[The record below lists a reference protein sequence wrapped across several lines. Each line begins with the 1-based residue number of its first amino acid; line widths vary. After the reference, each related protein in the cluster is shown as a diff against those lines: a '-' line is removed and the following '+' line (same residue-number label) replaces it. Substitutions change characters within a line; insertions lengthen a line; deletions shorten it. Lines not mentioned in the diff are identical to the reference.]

1 MPTLTQE
8 DITMHRLSITVVLA
22 MRNLT
27 LHKLRV
33 LLTILGLIFGVS
45 SVIAMLAIA
54 EGASVEAQR
63 QIASLGATNVI
74 IRSMKPADD
83 INPSKQQNNDSFIFK
98 FGVTY
103 EDFKRIIST
112 FPTVVGATPLREY
125 RKKVRHLEQ
134 EIEARIV
141 GVNPDFVKLTGQ
153 SVESGRFL
161 TDTDLFHMA
170 NVAVLGA
177 ETSLKLFPYGDPVGK
192 TVRIGEDHYFQ
203 VVGVTSYKAPS
214 GGTGSS
220 LAAQDFNKDVY
231 IPLTAD
237 RARFGEVIENQKQGS
252 FSAERIELS
261 QITVTVDSMENVKR
275 TAQSLDSMLHQFHP
289 KHDYG
294 ITVPLELL
302 EKAEANQRIFNLVLG
317 SIASISLLV
326 GGIGIMNIMLA
337 TVSERTR
344 EIGIRR
350 ALGAKRRDIIEQFLI
365 ETTVMSSS
373 GGLIGVLLGVIV
385 PPLVSQLSGMP
396 VVIRPW
402 SPIIAFLIAVSI
414 GVIFGVYPA
423 RRAAMLDPVEAL
435 RTE

>member
-1 MPTLTQE
+1 V
-8 DITMHRLSITVVLA
+8 HRLYITIVLA

-33 LLTILGLIFGVS
+33 LLTVLGLIFGVS

-54 EGASVEAQR
+54 EGASLEAQSL
-63 QIASLGATNVI
+63 IASLGATNVI
-74 IRSMKPADD
+74 ITSRKPSDE
-83 INPSKQQNNDSFIFK
+83 INPSKQQNNDSYIFK

-103 EDFKRIIST
+103 QDFGRIIST

-125 RKKVRHLEQ
+125 RKTVRHIEQ

-141 GVNPDFVKLTGQ
+141 GVNPDFIKLTGQ
-153 SVESGRFL
+153 RIEDGRFL
-161 TDTDLFHMA
+161 TDTDLFYTA

-177 ETSLKLFPYGDPVGK
+177 ETAEKLFPYGDPVGK
-192 TVRIGEDHYFQ
+192 SVRIGEDHYFQ
-203 VVGVTSYKAPS
+203 VVGVTSHKAPS
-214 GGTGSS
+214 AGTGSS

-252 FSAERIELS
+252 FTAERIELS

-275 TAQSLDSMLHQFHP
+275 TAQSLDSMLRQFHP

-302 EKAEANQRIFNLVLG
+302 EKAEATQRIFNLVLG

-350 ALGAKRRDIIEQFLI
+350 ALGARRRDIIEQFLI

-373 GGLIGVLLGVIV
+373 GGLIGVLLGVAV
-385 PPLVSQLSGMP
+385 PPMVSYLSGMP

-402 SPIIAFLIAVSI
+402 SPIIAFLIAVMI
-414 GVIFGVYPA
+414 GVVFGVYPA